1 MNLFLIRFFLAVAFY
16 VCVTFTG
23 QMSIVAG
30 AVLVAGYRSLLAFS
44 PYINAIFGKH
54 DLLSS
59 ILLSIIGVIAFFG
72 LHFYVVGA
80 FFIALGLSVGGF
92 ILKAIAA
99 ETPAL
104 SGLNKVAITSGNIG
118 AGAILFMV
126 DNHYMSSIGI
136 VLVLLASSCFLKM
149 PELLERS
156 SVKPLTIKSLIANKT
171 SNLVWLFFGI
181 AIGIRVFG
189 MYIIMP
195 RYLIKTLGY
204 LPNWYGLTLVLYGVV
219 VILTQMPVIGKK
231 VSFSLRA
238 SIIALG
244 FSCAIMSFPNL
255 FFIETFVG
263 ALLWCFCLALEEL
276 FAPFIDFHA
285 ARTNHLLV
293 KEMSIG
299 IGGALCFL
307 LSLTDVAIECLGA
320 ISILCILLGSLCY
333 KQALNLEKYKMF

>member
-1 MNLFLIRFFLAVAFY
+1 
-16 VCVTFTG
+16 
-23 QMSIVAG
+23 
-30 AVLVAGYRSLLAFS
+30 
-44 PYINAIFGKH
+44 
-54 DLLSS
+54 
-59 ILLSIIGVIAFFG
+59 
-72 LHFYVVGA
+72 
-80 FFIALGLSVGGF
+80 
-92 ILKAIAA
+92 
-99 ETPAL
+99 
-104 SGLNKVAITSGNIG
+104 
-118 AGAILFMV
+118 
-126 DNHYMSSIGI
+126 
-136 VLVLLASSCFLKM
+136 
-149 PELLERS
+149 
-156 SVKPLTIKSLIANKT
+156 
-171 SNLVWLFFGI
+171 
-181 AIGIRVFG
+181 